1 MHLHHL
7 DLALQHEQFGI
18 QMQLIRQ
25 SVEELHL
32 HLQSESCTLIEQK
45 QVNHFRLQR
54 FQPLAAWSFDV
65 EQELVVELKE
75 FRDRPCLYSA
85 LILFEL
91 RHEH

>member
-1 MHLHHL
+1 ME
-7 DLALQHEQFGI
+7 QQREQFGI
-18 QMQLIRQ
+18 QMRLIRQ
-25 SVEELHL
+25 FVAALHL
-32 HLQSESCTLIEQK
+32 HLQLVSCTSIERK

-65 EQELVVELKE
+65 EQELVVELKD

-85 LILFEL
+85 LILFQL